1 MFLDANYVDMMLFSK
16 EDKLIYVF
24 FMCQGS
30 YVKSR
35 DLCDFFACDYL
46 LVV

>member
-16 EDKLIYVF
+16 EDKLIYVVF
-24 FMCQGS
+24 ICQGS
-30 YVKSR
+30 YVESR
-35 DLCDFFACDYL
+35 VRFDFFACDDM